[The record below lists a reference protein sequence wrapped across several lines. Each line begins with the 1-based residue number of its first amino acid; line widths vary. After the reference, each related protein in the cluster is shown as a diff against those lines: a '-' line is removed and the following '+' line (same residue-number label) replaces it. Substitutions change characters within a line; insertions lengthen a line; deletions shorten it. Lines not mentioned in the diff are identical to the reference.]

1 MRVIVRCQESCDG
14 VRGQLWPVD
23 ACQGNVSAPS
33 EATDGP
39 RRLAT
44 CDLRSKPV
52 SPLASD
58 DALLDGVAG
67 TCYLG

>member
-44 CDLRSKPV
+44 CDLR
-52 SPLASD
+52 LAVK
-58 DALLDGVAG
+58 ACLAFGFGWCIA
-67 TCYLG
+67 